1 VVVAIYDLDKM
12 DDDYTSDTWA
22 ERMPNITQSHREM
35 IGQNIGKN
43 RKIVG
48 TTTVVN
54 LAEVLQKGVTEYP
67 DVVVMNLMKA
77 KHGKYKSYED
87 LEKSLTPSIPEN
99 AARKGWSLAKRIDRI
114 GTEMSWTHFTV
125 DWYDTYSD
133 YLKEASQPSKD
144 ADKAYEKMMK
154 LRDLT
159 DRVVLEK
166 FIFLN
171 KKT

>member
-22 ERMPNITQSHREM
+22 ERRPNITQSHREM

-171 KKT
+171 K